1 MKHSEKTAP
10 KIIYLD
16 SLKSKKPKRAAPF
29 IFQLLL
35 LYMALVGFIY
45 SVATSVNMPI
55 GLAGIA
61 LITFPCIL
69 ISALFTLDKRLYIP
83 FISVFGGAVL
93 CVLFLLRSLRGFI
106 FDSFEFCYNLTVK
119 IVIDEGYV
127 NYQSAMTEDITEKL
141 SDPNLVNSYFYCV
154 VIVLAIV
161 FSVIFTS
168 TMMKRSLVWVSIL
181 PCFLVLTPSLF
192 FGAVPS
198 GGAFCLFI
206 SGVIGCYIES
216 ISYFIH
222 KRGADKNKKYRLGYA
237 ARCAANGFC
246 SAAVMLAVSLTVASV
261 VYSSNVLQLYKVRE
275 VLDNVANKLMNNLFY
290 EQYETSGGA
299 IGGLLESDVLEIKTP
314 KFRGLPVMTVKT
326 HTNYPLYL
334 RGWISDDFSDQ
345 GWNILDDEDTK
356 RYRSSVSDEFDQ
368 YTQMY
373 RYSKIVSK
381 SEMDTAF
388 TPSATSKLGFVY
400 DTVSV
405 QARFTKSLMMF
416 IPSMGIDDK
425 VEGKYS
431 SLNSIGDRIS
441 FFADERPSSN
451 RYVINAALQNISNG
465 DFYLKLK
472 NKQNEYIQ
480 MADLAA
486 SKQSDLSEDERF
498 MRDERSYLGYVR
510 ETYMSVPEN
519 ADFLKSLAIEVTS
532 DYDDDFGKALALERY
547 FKSEYRYAQGFT
559 QDKGTPLDKVKFMIE
574 KSKTGYCT
582 YYATAMTLMM
592 RSLGVPARYVTGY
605 HASAVPETGA
615 KRYTREI
622 LDENYHAWVEVYFDG
637 IGWLTFD
644 PTPGSGVSQTVVDY
658 AFLDDPNL
666 GVKIPD
672 EIVENVPP
680 ITSKTD
686 NAADN
691 SDSNN
696 INNSET
702 ASKSELPR
710 WAVAIII
717 AVSVL
722 IFLACAAVLI
732 AVGIKRRFEMHR
744 KYVFD
749 LPPTETVRALYPN
762 ILRLLG
768 AVGYKPQ
775 PGETLHGFAVRAD
788 GALGLHVSL
797 DSVIDTLEM
806 SQFSENPIDT
816 GAASAVREYF
826 DGLSYDVFNRINIFK
841 KYYYMATINK
851 KKNL

>member
-1 MKHSEKTAP
+1 MKHSEKTAT

-16 SLKSKKPKRAAPF
+16 SLEAQKSKSAAPF

-45 SVATSVNMPI
+45 SVATSVNMSI
-55 GLAGIA
+55 GLVGIA

-69 ISALFTLDKRLYIP
+69 LSALFTLDEKLYIP
-83 FISVFGGAVL
+83 FISVFGGVVL
-93 CVLFLLRSLRGFI
+93 CVLFLLHSLREFI

-141 SDPNLVNSYFYCV
+141 SDSNLVNSYFYCV

-198 GGAFCLFI
+198 GGAFCLFL
-206 SGVIGCYIES
+206 SGIIGCYIES
-216 ISYFIH
+216 ISYYIH
-222 KRGADKNKKYRLGYA
+222 KRSADKNKEYRLGYA

-246 SAAVMLAVSLTVASV
+246 NAAVVLAVSLTVASV

-334 RGWISDDFSDQ
+334 RGWISDDFGDR
-345 GWNILDDEDTK
+345 GWSILDDEDTE
-356 RYRSSVSDEFDQ
+356 RYKSSVSDEFDQ

-381 SEMDTAF
+381 SEMETAF
-388 TPSATSKLGFVY
+388 TPSSTSKLGFVY
-400 DTVSV
+400 DTVSI
-405 QARFTKSLMMF
+405 QARFTKSLMAF
-416 IPSMGIDDK
+416 IPSTGVDDK
-425 VEGKYS
+425 VEGEYS

-451 RYVINAALQNISNG
+451 RYVINAALQNISNA
-465 DFYLKLK
+465 DFYLNFKK
-472 NKQNEYIQ
+472 NQNEYIQ
-480 MADLAA
+480 MAELAA

-498 MRDERSYLGYVR
+498 MLDERGYLGYVM

-519 ADFLKSLAIEVTS
+519 ADFLKSLATEVTS

-547 FKSEYRYAQGFT
+547 FKSEYKYAQGFT

-592 RSLGVPARYVTGY
+592 RSLGIPARYVTGY
-605 HASAVPETGA
+605 YASAVPETGA
-615 KRYTREI
+615 KIYTREI
-622 LDENYHAWVEVYFDG
+622 SDENYHAWVEVYFDG

-644 PTPGSGVSQTVVDY
+644 PTPGSGVSLTVDY
-658 AFLDDPNL
+658 AFLDDPSL
-666 GVKIPD
+666 GVKSPD
-672 EIVENVPP
+672 EAIESVSP
-680 ITSKTD
+680 ITSETD
-686 NAADN
+686 NGDG
-691 SDSNN
+691 NN
-696 INNSET
+696 NDEMVLNT
-702 ASKSELPR
+702 ELLRPV
-710 WAVAIII
+710 VAIII

-722 IFLACAAVLI
+722 MLLVFAVVLI
-732 AVGIKRRFEMHR
+732 AVGIKHRFEMHR
-744 KYVFD
+744 KYAFE
-749 LPPTETVRALYPN
+749 LPPTESVRVLYPN
-762 ILRLLG
+762 ILRLLS
-768 AVGYKPQ
+768 AVDCEPQ
-775 PGETLHGFAVRAD
+775 PGENLHGFAVRTD
-788 GALGLHVSL
+788 GILELDVSL
-797 DSVIDTLEM
+797 DSVTDILEM
-806 SQFSENPIDT
+806 SQFSENPIDA

-826 DGLSYDVFNRINIFK
+826 DGLSSEVFKRINIFK

-851 KKNL
+851 KKKL